1 METENGCG
9 NIKGKFAFLSYL
21 WGMETYFE
29 IFGLTVIESSYP
41 TYEEWKRDHFFNY
54 STYCIVLILPM
65 RNGNAKTERITNFM
79 LWSFLSYL
87 WGMETKSMSSLVQK
101 TFFEFLSYLWGMETR
116 KYIKTSSRYFFV
128 LILPMRNGNKC
139 TSKTVPSSNSCSYPT
154 YEEWKHQFPWFPF
167 LIPPL
172 FCSYPTYEEW
182 KLSKIF
188 NSLSIFIRFLSYLWG
203 METFLSNFFAK
214 AWILLFLSYLW
225 GMETPKF
232 LPKSHNVLRSYPTYE
247 EWKLRR

>member
-1 METENGCG
+1 MRNG
-9 NIKGKFAFLSYL
+9 NPSSLGKFLTDKNNVLILPMRNGNFHFSIFCFSSGVCSYPTYEEWKHIDLFLFWVTHIRFLSYL
-21 WGMETYFE
+21 WGMETFHYFS
-29 IFGLTVIESSYP
+29 L
-41 TYEEWKRDHFFNY
+41 
-54 STYCIVLILPM
+54 LP
-65 RNGNAKTERITNFM
+65 
-79 LWSFLSYL
+79 LLPY
-87 WGMETKSMSSLVQK
+87 
-101 TFFEFLSYLWGMETR
+101 
-116 KYIKTSSRYFFV
+116 V